1 MQGDIVE
8 LSIADNGAGIPAD
21 HLPRVFD
28 PFFTT
33 KDIGKG
39 SGLGLAQVYG
49 FVKQSAGHVD
59 IQSEPGKGTTVRLF
73 LPRTYRVPG
82 ETPVPG
88 ELFKSG
94 DSPFE
99 GQILLVEDDNEV
111 AALATEMLKSIGF
124 GVTRVAGPT
133 AALGALANDRRI
145 SLVFSDIM
153 MPGSISGV
161 ELAREIRKRRPGL
174 PLLLATGYQEAAA
187 PATKDGFGV
196 LLKPYTIEELA
207 GAIGA
212 QLESRKK

>member
-1 MQGDIVE
+1 M
-8 LSIADNGAGIPAD
+8 
-21 HLPRVFD
+21 
-28 PFFTT
+28 
-33 KDIGKG
+33 
-39 SGLGLAQVYG
+39 
-49 FVKQSAGHVD
+49 
-59 IQSEPGKGTTVRLF
+59 
-73 LPRTYRVPG
+73 
-82 ETPVPG
+82 
-88 ELFKSG
+88 
-94 DSPFE
+94 
-99 GQILLVEDDNEV
+99 LVEDDNEV

-153 MPGSISGV
+153 MPGSMSGV

-174 PLLLATGYQEAAA
+174 PVLLATGYQEAAA

-212 QLESRKK
+212 QLESGKSKQSAPCRLEALRPEKPNLTK